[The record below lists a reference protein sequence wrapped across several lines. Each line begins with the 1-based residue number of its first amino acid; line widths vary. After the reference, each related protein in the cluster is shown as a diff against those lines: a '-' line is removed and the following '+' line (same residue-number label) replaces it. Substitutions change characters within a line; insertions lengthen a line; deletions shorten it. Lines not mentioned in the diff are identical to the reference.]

1 MTEPRLDRRS
11 TDARLGLLERD
22 MAELL
27 PLVRSQQAV
36 INEMNGVMK
45 ALRIASLLV
54 GIAVS
59 LFTLVQVVQ
68 G

>member
-27 PLVRSQQAV
+27 PLVRKQQDT
-36 INEMNGVMK
+36 IQQMHGVVG
-45 ALRIASLLV
+45 ALRIAALLASII
-54 GIAVS
+54 GLI
-59 LFTLVQVVQ
+59 LVVVQ
-68 G
+68 ALGG